1 MATDVLVLNADEL
14 PLHRVSL
21 RHAVRML
28 FREVAVVHEAEPDR
42 LIGVF
47 PMPLVVRLVSY
58 VVTKWRHTREPAWSK
73 RALLA
78 RDSHRCAY
86 CTRRGDT
93 VDHIVP
99 QSRGG
104 KSDWLNTV
112 AACGRCNQRKANRTP
127 AEAGMVLR
135 FAPAVPSWSTL
146 IGRR

>member
-1 MATDVLVLNADEL
+1 MTDVLVLNADTL

-21 RHAVRML
+21 RHAIRML

-58 VVTKWRHTREPAWSK
+58 VTTKWRHAKGPSWSK
-73 RALLA
+73 RGVLA
-78 RDSHRCAY
+78 RDNHQCSY

-93 VDHIVP
+93 IDHIVP

-104 KSDWLNTV
+104 RSTWSNTT
-112 AACGRCNQRKANRTP
+112 AACSRCNQRKADRTP

-135 FAPAVPSWSTL
+135 TTPVAPSWAAL
-146 IGRR
+146 VAQR